1 PIIRYDEYSIRLNL
15 NASTAREGIDI
26 FLLDE
31 QTCEDV
37 EKIRTILLKG
47 SRLVSSTNDQSFI
60 SEMASLLIEVWR
72 DRPPPLPFRNSTGFR
87 PNAYARAP
95 QSRFEVPE
103 SGRESE
109 QEKKWSWRD
118 KRRHRKF
125 KNWNN

>member
-87 PNAYARAP
+87 RMRTPGLHRVDSKYPKA
-95 QSRFEVPE
+95 E
-103 SGRESE
+103 GESE